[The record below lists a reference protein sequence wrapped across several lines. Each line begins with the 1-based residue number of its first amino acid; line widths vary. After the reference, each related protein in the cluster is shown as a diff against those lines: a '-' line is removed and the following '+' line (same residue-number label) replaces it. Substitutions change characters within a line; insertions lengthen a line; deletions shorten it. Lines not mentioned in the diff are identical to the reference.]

1 MRVGRSVGGL
11 IHVLNERIDAV
22 NGWVNGQTNV
32 GMCVCILDV
41 CTCMYVCVCMHV
53 HVFIPCFEKYS
64 QSEAR
69 IVVAVL

>member
-32 GMCVCILDV
+32 GR
-41 CTCMYVCVCMHV
+41 YV
-53 HVFIPCFEKYS
+53 
-64 QSEAR
+64 
-69 IVVAVL
+69 L